1 VLQQEQ
7 LMRWPQE
14 EYEILDKLYPEG
26 GSRGVHRALPHRSKR
41 SINAIANRREIST
54 VAGVG
59 AHKKFRDVD
68 MVAAASGGI
77 IDRAAKAL
85 GCTARAIAR
94 AADRDRVRREAD
106 FNKRKLIAIAELAIL
121 GIVR

>member
-1 VLQQEQ
+1 
-7 LMRWPQE
+7 MRWPQG

-26 GSRGVHRALPHRSKR
+26 GSRAVHRALPRRSKK

-68 MVAAASGGI
+68 MVAPLEASGGI

-94 AADRDRVRREAD
+94 AADRDRARREID
-106 FNKRKLIAIAELAIL
+106 FNKRKYAATAELATL
-121 GIVR
+121 EIVR